1 MKFSVLA
8 TFLGVG
14 RDGTGRTNK
23 QTNGQTDIGT
33 DRLFSE
39 NIILDLITGDAADH
53 IANEIMKSEGLKS
66 EAAHKARLALMLGK
80 AKFKDFK
87 GVQQIYEDIK
97 VFFPARDQTMH
108 PSIF

>member
-1 MKFSVLA
+1 MIS
-8 TFLGVG
+8 GG
-14 RDGTGRTNK
+14 
-23 QTNGQTDIGT
+23 
-33 DRLFSE
+33 
-39 NIILDLITGDAADH
+39 AADH

-97 VFFPARDQTMH
+97 VFFQQGNKPWTLQ
-108 PSIF
+108 FLNCCKKF

>member
-1 MKFSVLA
+1 MIS
-8 TFLGVG
+8 GG
-14 RDGTGRTNK
+14 
-23 QTNGQTDIGT
+23 
-33 DRLFSE
+33 
-39 NIILDLITGDAADH
+39 AADH

-66 EAAHKARLALMLGK
+66 EAANKARLALMLGK

-97 VFFPARDQTMH
+97 VFFPERDQTMH